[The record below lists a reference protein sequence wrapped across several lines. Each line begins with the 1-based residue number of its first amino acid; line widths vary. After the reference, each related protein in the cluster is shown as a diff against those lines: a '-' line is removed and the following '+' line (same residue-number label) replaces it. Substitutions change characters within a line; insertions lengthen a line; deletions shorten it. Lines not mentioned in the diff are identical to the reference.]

1 MNRKIIKLLYRSF
14 DGELTPEE
22 KTKLKL
28 ALQNSSTLR
37 AEKTRIEQLRG
48 VLADQQTLSF
58 KPFFADRVMQK
69 IMNLTDSKSVHELFF
84 ESLYSL
90 FRPVVIAV
98 TILLFV
104 LISYNLSKSDQI
116 TLNQALAQPE
126 VSLEQLLNPIEFLI
140 ED

>member
-1 MNRKIIKLLYRSF
+1 MNREINRLLYRSF
-14 DGELTPEE
+14 DSELTPEE
-22 KTKLKL
+22 RIKLKL
-28 ALQNSSTLR
+28 ALQNSSALR
-37 AEKTRIEQLRG
+37 AEKTRIEKLRG
-48 VLADQQTLSF
+48 VLAGQQNFSF
-58 KPFFADRVMQK
+58 KPFFADRVLQK

-126 VSLEQLLNPIEFLI
+126 VSLEQLLNPVEFLI

>member
-1 MNRKIIKLLYRSF
+1 
-14 DGELTPEE
+14 
-22 KTKLKL
+22 
-28 ALQNSSTLR
+28 
-37 AEKTRIEQLRG
+37 
-48 VLADQQTLSF
+48 
-58 KPFFADRVMQK
+58 
-69 IMNLTDSKSVHELFF
+69 MNLTDSKSVHELFF

-126 VSLEQLLNPIEFLI
+126 VSLEQLLNPVEFLI